1 MKAFLYLTL
10 AILCEV
16 FGSVML
22 NLSGGFTNIFP
33 SIGVVIA
40 YLLSFTFLG
49 FALNYIA
56 LSSAY
61 AIWAGLGTALT
72 AIAGVF
78 IFNEPINMF
87 KGFGLTLIIIG
98 VALLNVS
105 ANREEQRGRVERS
118 VVPGGYVCGS

>member
-22 NLSGGFTNIFP
+22 NLSGGFTNVFP

-49 FALNYIA
+49 LALNYIA

-78 IFNEPINMF
+78 IFHEQMNMF
-87 KGFGLTLIIIG
+87 KGFGLTFIIIG
-98 VALLNVS
+98 VALLNAS
-105 ANREEQRGRVERS
+105 ANREEQRAIAS
-118 VVPGGYVCGS
+118 ANNADKSHSF

>member
-10 AILCEV
+10 AILFEV

-22 NLSGGFTNIFP
+22 NLSDGFTNIFP
-33 SIGVVIA
+33 SISVVIG
-40 YLLSFTFLG
+40 YLFSFTFLG

-78 IFNEPINMF
+78 IFNEHMNMF
-87 KGFGLTLIIIG
+87 KGFGLTFIIIG
-98 VALLNVS
+98 VVLLNAS
-105 ANREEQRGRVERS
+105 ANKEQGRGDRF
-118 VVPGGYVCGS
+118 VVPDRDR

>member
-22 NLSGGFTNIFP
+22 NLSDGCTNVFP
-33 SIGVVIA
+33 SIGVVIG
-40 YLLSFTFLG
+40 YLLSFAFLG

-61 AIWAGLGTALT
+61 AIWAGIGTALT

-78 IFNEPINMF
+78 IFHEPINMF
-87 KGFGLTLIIIG
+87 KGFGLTFIIIG
-98 VALLNVS
+98 VVLLNAS
-105 ANREEQRGRVERS
+105 ANKEEKRGRGDRS
-118 VVPGGYVCGS
+118 VVPDR

>member
-22 NLSGGFTNIFP
+22 NLSGGFTNVFP
-33 SIGVVIA
+33 SIVVVIA
-40 YLLSFTFLG
+40 YLLLFTFLG

-61 AIWAGLGTALT
+61 AIWAVLRTAFT
-72 AIAGVF
+72 AIAVVF
-78 IFNEPINMF
+78 IVHKSINMF
-87 KGFGLTLIIIG
+87 KGFALTFIIIG
-98 VALLNVS
+98 VALLNAC
-105 ANREEQRGRVERS
+105 ANKE
-118 VVPGGYVCGS
+118 